1 MKREPL
7 DLTSLVGGVVLVAIG
22 VVLLLDRI
30 DAGLNL
36 RFDGLWP
43 LLAGAVGAILLAAGM
58 DDRRRGR

>member
-22 VVLLLDRI
+22 VVLLLDRV

-36 RFDGLWP
+36 RFAGLWP